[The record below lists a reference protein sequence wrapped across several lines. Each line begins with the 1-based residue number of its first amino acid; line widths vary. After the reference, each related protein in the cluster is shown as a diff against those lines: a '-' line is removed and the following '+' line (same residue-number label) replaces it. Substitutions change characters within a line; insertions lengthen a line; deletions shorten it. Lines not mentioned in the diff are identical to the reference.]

1 MLSGVLL
8 FLRSATFLFWAIE
21 HGHERVAKLAFLT
34 IARVNVRG
42 PQNRTPLMEA
52 AFRQKPEMVRFL
64 LFHNA
69 DWRAVD
75 EQGLQAIHYASD
87 VGSARQ
93 LLERGADVKI
103 NADESRSAL
112 IRRIGVI
119 GGKVLYFLSNRQT
132 V

>member
-1 MLSGVLL
+1 MSPIRITKWVVLHGACLVVLAGVLL

-21 HGHERVAKLAFLT
+21 HGRERVAKLAFLT
-34 IARVNVRG
+34 IASVNARG

-69 DWRAVD
+69 DWTATD

-87 VGSARQ
+87 VG
-93 LLERGADVKI
+93 
-103 NADESRSAL
+103 
-112 IRRIGVI
+112 
-119 GGKVLYFLSNRQT
+119 
-132 V
+132 